1 MKKSLSLII
10 GLLFSAN
17 VFALSCPSNKTPKQ
31 VAMDM
36 IRAELAGIVLEE
48 NVESD
53 CLDQKKFPHL
63 LIQSDFSNDE
73 ATKVDAVV
81 KHLSDVKITKVELTS
96 KETYSYK
103 AIFEVK
109 IKDEKTGIY
118 TTTTDRIRFFI
129 YPDSENHKTFG
140 CGGVTEHPSKVM
152 ILKSCLPK

>member
-10 GLLFSAN
+10 GILFSAN
-17 VFALSCPSNKTPKQ
+17 AFALSCPSSKTPKD

-36 IRAELAGIVLEE
+36 IRAELGGIVLEE
-48 NVESD
+48 NAESD

-81 KHLSDVKITKVELTS
+81 KHLEDVKIIKVELTS
-96 KETYSYK
+96 KETHSYK

-118 TTTTDRIRFFI
+118 ATTTDKIRFFL
-129 YPDSENHKTFG
+129 YTDKENHKVFG

-152 ILKSCLPK
+152 VLKSCLPK